1 LSDFIAHNKDV
12 LTFCIP
18 LFGVLLGLCFGGVL
32 NWRHKICI
40 DYEGRRDVAIN
51 ILQDRY
57 VQKTSAHHS
66 EIAEESRRDGVEIV
80 EIYKRKKQREMIR
93 ELAATLEDVNRV
105 KRYFRWLE
113 RASIWA
119 FRSLWICLPLTLL
132 PLLSIWFNIHSILTG
147 IWSVI
152 LVGSL
157 LLFVIAISLMSYLDG
172 QFFRLV
178 NRIIEPDE
186 GDE

>member
-18 LFGVLLGLCFGGVL
+18 LFGMLLTLCFGGVL
-32 NWRHKICI
+32 NWRHKICM

-57 VQKTSAHHS
+57 VQKTSVHHT
-66 EIAEESRRDGVEIV
+66 EIVEESQRDRVDIV

-93 ELAATLEDVNRV
+93 ELAATLEDSNKV
-105 KRYFRWLE
+105 KRYFRWLD
-113 RASIWA
+113 RGSMWA
-119 FRSLWICLPLTLL
+119 FRSLWVCIPLTTL
-132 PLLSIWFNIHSILTG
+132 PLLSIWITFHPILIG
-147 IWSVI
+147 VWAVV
-152 LVGSL
+152 LVMAL

-186 GDE
+186 GE